1 MTKRWTL
8 EKIKQRLNVLM
19 SSDKVDTPE
28 FNNLLQR
35 LRTERNM
42 TQKSILK
49 ETKLRERLNTKQS
62 IDKNYQPF
70 MSREEEIDKINKF
83 VKSGKLEILKG
94 NC

>member
-1 MTKRWTL
+1 MPKRWTL

>member
-1 MTKRWTL
+1 MPKRWTL

-70 MSREEEIDKINKF
+70 MSRDEEVRKINKF
-83 VKSGKLEILKG
+83 IESGKLEILKG